1 LQNESIG
8 ERMEKRKLD
17 TEGISKLKEDMLSE
31 IEFLKARLERERG
44 EHQEKILKIQS
55 ENIAIRTE
63 FKERESSLLSRL
75 KDLQSRLQKTDE
87 EYKDERRTWEQLLK
101 SREEEKNS
109 LYAEIAV
116 KESESVS
123 VQETE
128 RRRFFEREKNLLDQ
142 IENLEKNISF
152 LKKRYE
158 EKLNS
163 AEKEKEEITSERE
176 DKISDLRR
184 ELTEKS
190 EELKAMNAEIAKSQE
205 DTGLIRGENILRE
218 NELNQKI
225 LDLKDEIVKL
235 NTTIESERSQ
245 SGVQLQ
251 LKDRDIK
258 EVKARIFETE
268 KKLAE
273 EVSEKEKVLSELR
286 NQIERE
292 RAESLRRIQE
302 LEESSN
308 VVRAESALRED
319 STRRGW
325 SERLEK
331 VEKAKK
337 DLEQQIAL
345 LTETL
350 EDERLSF
357 AGQVKKKDEEL
368 FGLQQQIER
377 QNSEFRIAINSK
389 EKEIEAVQ
397 AQDAEEIKFLKSR
410 IQEEKEAFEKR
421 FAEEEHRL
429 KKVLDEKER
438 LSEMLLIK
446 EREIEELKRER
457 ASNRSNFNTRIEDL
471 RVQAE
476 RGRVQLAKREEEY
489 VRGIAAKEEEI
500 KNLSARIDEVNAD
513 WTRRLRFAEEEIF
526 ANQRDKFDKI
536 ADLKTQHQKRETELV
551 NQFNEK
557 INELTALKSS
567 FEMRAQELHKTILEK
582 VEDAEKLKNILA
594 EKEGIIQNSFKEK
607 ELAISAAR
615 HRFEDE
621 ISSAA
626 RKFEEER
633 QRFREELSRKED
645 EKNRI
650 SARAEKEVAVIDASL
665 KAKEAELSFA
675 DSKLK
680 ETEANFSARVNV
692 RESEISGLKL
702 EISKLQEKLRLQL
715 ESFSKESE
723 RQSQMYVE
731 QLRMKGNADSSDRMK
746 LFREME
752 EKEKALQNLRV
763 ESETKIKELAE
774 TITLKDKNIT
784 DIKKS
789 KDYEIAAIMQ
799 RGVDEIEGL
808 KKKLASF
815 ESDKKALEIQVSN
828 RDDLI
833 RNLKEVGE
841 EKEKHLREL
850 FETEKI
856 ALASKR
862 ETAEE
867 EVRNLKIQIQDIER
881 RRKNEIETKALD
893 YIRERNRLRDEV
905 SKHYNKFI
913 EANQHAQDLRS
924 SCEKFKREKEEIVL
938 EWRKRLA
945 DREKGILEDK
955 EKINSL
961 EKQLLAEANRGE
973 KLKIKEAELSEREKR
988 LLVTER
994 EFTEGLS
1001 RIKDAYSIEKENL
1014 KNTIDGLKNAASQ
1027 KDDDLRNLRN
1037 EKIAVEDKIRNMQE
1051 AQASSRERILQ
1062 AEAEIKNANNEI
1074 LNLKNVLK
1082 DRETLF
1088 IQEKKAVE
1096 AEARAREE
1104 AISND
1109 FRLKVSR
1116 AVTEKESLSNELANI
1131 RAIFEKE
1138 RNRWD
1143 DERLR
1148 ATSELERRM
1157 NDFDRRKDKWDDE
1170 RRELLDKFYI
1180 TDATRKELTK
1190 EVENL
1195 EKNLKEIK
1203 RPFYKKI
1210 FG

>member
-1 LQNESIG
+1 
-8 ERMEKRKLD
+8 MEKRKLD

-44 EHQEKILKIQS
+44 EYSEKILKIQS
-55 ENIAIRTE
+55 ENIALRTE
-63 FKERESSLLSRL
+63 FKERESSLLSGL
-75 KDLQSRLQKTDE
+75 KDLQTRLQKTDE
-87 EYKDERRTWEQLLK
+87 EYRDERRTWEHLLK

-123 VQETE
+123 VQEQE

-152 LKKRYE
+152 LKKGYE
-158 EKLNS
+158 EKLTSS
-163 AEKEKEEITSERE
+163 AKEKEEISSKIEE
-176 DKISDLRR
+176 KISDLRK
-184 ELTEKS
+184 ELSAKS
-190 EELKAMNAEIAKSQE
+190 EELKAMNAEIDKSQE

-225 LDLKDEIVKL
+225 LDLQGEIVKL
-235 NTTIESERSQ
+235 NTTVESERSQ

-258 EVKARIFETE
+258 EAKARIFETE

-273 EVSEKEKVLSELR
+273 DVSEKERVLSELR

-308 VVRAESALRED
+308 VVRAESVLRED

-331 VEKAKK
+331 VENAKK
-337 DLEQQIAL
+337 DLEQQIARMN
-345 LTETL
+345 EAL
-350 EDERLSF
+350 EEERRGF
-357 AGQVKKKDEEL
+357 AEQNKKKDVEL

-389 EKEIEAVQ
+389 EKELDAVQ

-429 KKVLDEKER
+429 KRVLDEKER
-438 LSEMLLIK
+438 LSETILIK

-457 ASNRSNFNTRIEDL
+457 ASNKSNFNGRIEDL
-471 RVQAE
+471 RVQVE
-476 RGRVQLAKREEEY
+476 RGRVLLAKREEEY
-489 VRGIAAKEEEI
+489 VRGIASKEDEI
-500 KNLSARIDEVNAD
+500 KNLSAKINEVNAD
-513 WTRRLRFAEEEIF
+513 WTRRLKFAEEEIF

-536 ADLKTQHQKRETELV
+536 VDLKSQHQQHETELV

-567 FEMRAQELHKTILEK
+567 FEMRSQELHKTILEK
-582 VEDAEKLKNILA
+582 VDETEKLKNILA
-594 EKEGIIQNSFKEK
+594 EKEGIIQNSYKEK
-607 ELAISAAR
+607 EMEIAAAR

-621 ISSAA
+621 ISSAT
-626 RKFEEER
+626 RQFEAER
-633 QRFREELSRKED
+633 QRFREELNRKEE

-650 SARAEKEVAVIDASL
+650 VARTEKEVAVIDASL
-665 KAKEAELSFA
+665 KAKETELTFA
-675 DSKLK
+675 DSRLK
-680 ETEANFSARVNV
+680 ETEANLAARINV

-715 ESFSKESE
+715 ESFSKETE

-731 QLRMKGNADSSDRMK
+731 QLRAKGLGDSRDRMK
-746 LFREME
+746 LFQEME
-752 EKEKALQNLRV
+752 EREKALQNLRV

-774 TITLKDKNIT
+774 TINLKDKNIA
-784 DIKKS
+784 DIRKS
-789 KDYEIAAIMQ
+789 KDYELALITQ
-799 RGVDEIEGL
+799 RSNDEIEGF
-808 KKKLASF
+808 KKKIFSF
-815 ESDKKALEIQVSN
+815 ENEKKALELQVSN
-828 RDDLI
+828 REDLI
-833 RNLKEVGE
+833 KNLKEVGS
-841 EKEKHLREL
+841 EKGKHLREL

-856 ALASKR
+856 ALVSKK

-867 EVRNLKIQIQDIER
+867 DVRNLKTQIQDIDR
-881 RRKNEIETKALD
+881 RRKNEIEAKTLD
-893 YIRERNRLRDEV
+893 FIRERNRLRDEV
-905 SKHYNKFI
+905 STHYNKFL
-913 EANQHAQDLRS
+913 EASQQGHDLRS
-924 SCEKFKREKEEIVL
+924 ACEKFKREKEEIVL

-945 DREKGILEDK
+945 DREKEILGDK
-955 EKINSL
+955 EKITSL
-961 EKQLLAEANRGE
+961 EKQLLSEANRGE
-973 KLKIKEAELSEREKR
+973 KLGIKEAELSAREKR

-1001 RIKDAYSIEKENL
+1001 RIKDAYLIEKENL
-1014 KNTIDGLKNAASQ
+1014 KNAIDDLKKAAAQ

-1051 AQASSRERILQ
+1051 TQAASRERVLQ
-1062 AEAEIKNANNEI
+1062 AEAEVKNSNNGI
-1074 LNLKNVLK
+1074 LNLKNALK

-1104 AISND
+1104 SGLND

-1116 AVTEKESLSNELANI
+1116 ASVEKEALANELANI
-1131 RAIFEKE
+1131 RVIFEKE

-1148 ATSELERRM
+1148 TAAELERRM

-1170 RRELLDKFYI
+1170 WRELLDKFYI

-1195 EKNLKEIK
+1195 EKQLKEVK
-1203 RPFYKKI
+1203 KPFYRKI